1 MYLLVS
7 GVMSIKSSTMMCS
20 HVVSGEEDF
29 SLLVDD
35 KHLREFLAP
44 ASSRNS
50 ASVSVIVLGVSVDIY
65 YKRRV
70 YNATMIRQK
79 EQCIYI
85 VWNIVYVV
93 SFIHLRVIASRINN
107 TNEKSIIY
115 FYF

>member
-1 MYLLVS
+1 
-7 GVMSIKSSTMMCS
+7 MCS

-35 KHLREFLAP
+35 KHLRSFFAP
-44 ASSRNS
+44 ASFRNS
-50 ASVSVIVLGVSVDIY
+50 ASVIVLGVSVDIY
-65 YKRRV
+65 YKRLV